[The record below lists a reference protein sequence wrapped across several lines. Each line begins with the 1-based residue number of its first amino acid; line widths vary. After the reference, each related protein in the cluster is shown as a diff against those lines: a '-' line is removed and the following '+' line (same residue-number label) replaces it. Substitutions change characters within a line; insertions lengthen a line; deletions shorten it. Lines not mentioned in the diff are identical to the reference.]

1 MIWTH
6 FPTKIC
12 GVCWMLRYLF
22 VFRSFVPVTLNGTTA
37 ISCSLL
43 AYCARNW
50 ATFFKERYT
59 RWATQF
65 DHSSKI
71 LETRLVQFKTFLNL
85 KIFKIFHILD
95 KDKKNQLTLFGR
107 TIKIQSWIS
116 YQKYVLFPIINSY
129 AGKICHG

>member
-1 MIWTH
+1 
-6 FPTKIC
+6 
-12 GVCWMLRYLF
+12 MLRYLF
-22 VFRSFVPVTLNGTTA
+22 VSHSFVIVTLNGTSV

-43 AYCARNW
+43 TYCARN
-50 ATFFKERYT
+50 
-59 RWATQF
+59 WATQF

-107 TIKIQSWIS
+107 TIKIQS
-116 YQKYVLFPIINSY
+116 
-129 AGKICHG
+129 